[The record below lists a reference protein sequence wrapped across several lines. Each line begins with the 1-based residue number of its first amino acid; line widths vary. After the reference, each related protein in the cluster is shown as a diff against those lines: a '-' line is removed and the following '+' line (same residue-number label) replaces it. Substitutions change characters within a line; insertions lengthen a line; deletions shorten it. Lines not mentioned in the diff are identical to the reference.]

1 VEEQKTIVYGTS
13 WCGSSRSVRRYLD
26 ANEFPYVWVDIES
39 DQEGRAFVL
48 NATGGFASVPTI
60 VFPDGSIMVEPS
72 MIALN
77 KKFRPD
83 QNLALR

>member
-1 VEEQKTIVYGTS
+1 MDGKITVVYGTD

-26 ANEFPYVWVDIES
+26 ANGFPYTWVDIES

-48 NATGGFASVPTI
+48 KATGGYASVPTI
-60 VFPDGSIMVEPS
+60 VLPDGSILIEPS
-72 MIALN
+72 MITLN

-83 QNLALR
+83 